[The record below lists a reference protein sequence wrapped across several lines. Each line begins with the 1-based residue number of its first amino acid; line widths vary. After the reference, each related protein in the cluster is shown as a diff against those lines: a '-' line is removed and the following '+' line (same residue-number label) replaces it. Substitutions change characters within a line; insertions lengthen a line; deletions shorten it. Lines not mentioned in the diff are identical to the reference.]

1 MTRGGLPQ
9 ITTISLYNKPL
20 CINDSTVISWFLLFS
35 LQNQNPLYQSPEMKY
50 ENIAYGRE

>member
-1 MTRGGLPQ
+1 M
-9 ITTISLYNKPL
+9 I
-20 CINDSTVISWFLLFS
+20 VLLLAGFYFS